1 MFNPNWYYNPNCF
14 NPQAYAQMQVQQYE
28 QSQQKEVYNAVKA
41 YKDFLDAMKKLD
53 PTHQQ
58 GAYYGC
64 LCEIAKRMN
73 WQRSF

>member
-14 NPQAYAQMQVQQYE
+14 NQQAYAQMQAQQYE

-41 YKDFLDAMKKLD
+41 YKDFLDAMGKLD
-53 PTHQQ
+53 SKHQQ
-58 GAYYGC
+58 GVYYGC

-73 WQRSF
+73 WQR